1 MTTIFQARFAFTF
14 LLRSGMLLKSCHF
27 CNTHFCTF
35 VQKKE
40 TAFLGIYY
48 IETCACKAQVSPC
61 RTVRRK
67 TLKSQKRAGESWI
80 RVITSS
86 LLGFGCFFT
95 LTVSRLYLANLQ
107 FVVASRGLIP
117 SLVSHPKCPR
127 ILSLATPSL
136 TKFCSSKP
144 KGTLNL
150 LAVHSALFPFVF
162 PFSCQ
167 DFRERKIISCYTSAR
182 LFRARNSCFSDDR
195 SMVTSYF
202 LCVTANTAYTLLC
215 TLVYYTWK

>member
-150 LAVHSALFPFVF
+150 LAVHSALFPFFLRSFLV
-162 PFSCQ
+162 
-167 DFRERKIISCYTSAR
+167 KISVKEK
-182 LFRARNSCFSDDR
+182 LFRVAST
-195 SMVTSYF
+195 TSVIPEEFVF
-202 LCVTANTAYTLLC
+202 L
-215 TLVYYTWK
+215 WW